1 MPWLRRSYTKMLA
14 DRGYT
19 LDPLQLLY
27 QISSASATN
36 DQTRSATRLVP
47 PALTVGKANSKS
59 RTSRSVMWV
68 LAIYLPSMFIAGSTY
83 LAYDLYIRPFDGA
96 SYPWCLLAVMLW
108 GVYMAL
114 VGVVRQY
121 MDLFLPSAPAAVRD
135 TLVDVGWLW
144 VGIPVFFVDYILAL
158 FGHVWMVITMIC
170 LLGVLIAALL
180 VLWESLVRTY
190 GK

>member
-1 MPWLRRSYTKMLA
+1 MPYHRYSFSFCRIYHNTLADMPWLRRSYTKMLA

-36 DQTRSATRLVP
+36 DQTRSATQLVP

-114 VGVVRQY
+114 VAVVR
-121 MDLFLPSAPAAVRD
+121 
-135 TLVDVGWLW
+135 
-144 VGIPVFFVDYILAL
+144 
-158 FGHVWMVITMIC
+158 
-170 LLGVLIAALL
+170 
-180 VLWESLVRTY
+180 
-190 GK
+190 